1 MMQNR
6 IVNLNLP
13 QCLIVGYPVT
23 GLALNLSAQHDSPVD
38 LKHLPVFMSRLT
50 SVLVYECTSWIN
62 RQPLSEITMDDLI
75 RHIYTLYEKGIVNN
89 VMDMAN
95 AALDDVVFDDTVYMA
110 IVTHLLHNPEWLV
123 SVIYPVLFNAK
134 TLALYTYIINISS
147 INADNLI
154 VYLDY
159 TIAPIGYYKDE
170 SFIEC

>member
-23 GLALNLSAQHDSPVD
+23 GLALNLSTQHDSPVD
-38 LKHLPVFMSRLT
+38 LRYLSVFMSRLT

-62 RQPLSEITMDDLI
+62 RTPLIEVSIDNLI
-75 RHIYTLYEKGIVNN
+75 RHIYKLCEEGIVNN

-95 AALDDVVFDDTVYMA
+95 AVLEDVIFDDTVYMA
-110 IVTHLLHNPEWLV
+110 VVTHLLHNPEWLV
-123 SVIYPVLFNAK
+123 SVVYPILFNAK
-134 TLALYTYIINISS
+134 TLALYSYIVNIST
-147 INADNLI
+147 INTDNLI